1 MQTKNTVLQSPWF
14 EKLRALI
21 TVGIGRLDKHI

>member
-1 MQTKNTVLQSPWF
+1 MQTKNTVLQSPWL

-21 TVGIGRLDKHI
+21 TAGIGRLDKHL